1 MQLAL
6 TRSER
11 GLFWRSYSLSALL
24 EVLESDRA
32 LIRRH
37 ELQCMRL
44 YTSPQ
49 AIALESRALA
59 TAEQARKLSHWNSD
73 QRNRRAWLNL
83 ASATLA
89 LRAGSAFVIDVGG
102 VLRGVNIFC
111 ADLPEI
117 VRAEHAL
124 IVGLDQLKASVEE
137 ARAFE
142 KRREQLFEPDGD
154 NKPALAAPSTWVRLH
169 RR

>member
-11 GLFWRSYSLSALL
+11 GLFFRNYTLSVQL
-24 EVLESDRA
+24 EVLESDHA

-37 ELQCMRL
+37 QLQRMRL

-49 AIALESRALA
+49 AIDLESRALA
-59 TAEQARKLSHWNSD
+59 TAEQVRKLSRWRGD
-73 QRNRRAWLNL
+73 ERNRRAMLDL
-83 ASATLA
+83 LGATLA
-89 LRAGSAFVIDVGG
+89 LRHGAAFVIDVDD
-102 VLRGVNIFC
+102 VLRGVNVLC

-117 VRAEHAL
+117 IKAEQAL
-124 IVGLDQLKASVEE
+124 IVGLDQLKTSVEE

-142 KRREQLFEPDGD
+142 KRREQLYEPDGD
-154 NKPALAAPSTWVRLH
+154 NKPTLAAPSTWVRYH
-169 RR
+169 RK